1 MEDAHVWASLIYIH
15 ISPLTV
21 AVSSMQMV
29 ASRPEILEPSIVTS
43 VLQILIVILVTMGFL
58 LKGNVPIGTTLFLM
72 KKPDDTV
79 FHEVPQIEEN
89 VTHLPHLCRVNPL
102 MIHHLGGDS
111 MFLFRSRATH
121 EEHLEQINAE
131 IPLKGDYF
139 VIHYFH
145 NTANITVLFILAFIG
160 VLPTH
165 DSGLAS
171 FLSRNPPLSRM
182 TVNGFTYLPP
192 NANIMF
198 LLLIV
203 I

>member
-1 MEDAHVWASLIYIH
+1 
-15 ISPLTV
+15 
-21 AVSSMQMV
+21 MV
-29 ASRPEILEPSIVTS
+29 APRLEVSEPSIVTS

-89 VTHLPHLCRVNPL
+89 VTHPPHLCRVNPL

-111 MFLFRSRATH
+111 MFHLRSRATH
-121 EEHLEQINAE
+121 KKHPEQVDAE
-131 IPLKGDYF
+131 ISLKGDHI
-139 VIHYFH
+139 VIDHFH
-145 NTANITVLFILAFIG
+145 NATNIAILFILAFIG

-165 DSGLAS
+165 DSGLAP

>member
-1 MEDAHVWASLIYIH
+1 
-15 ISPLTV
+15 
-21 AVSSMQMV
+21 MQMV

-43 VLQILIVILVTMGFL
+43 VLQILIVILVTIGFL

-111 MFLFRSRATH
+111 MFLFHPRATH
-121 EEHLEQINAE
+121 EKHLEQVNAE
-131 IPLKGDYF
+131 IPLKGNYF
-139 VIHYFH
+139 VIHYLH
-145 NTANITVLFILAFIG
+145 NTANIAILFILG
-160 VLPTH
+160 LVDVLSSH
-165 DSGLAS
+165 SSGLAP
-171 FLSRNPPLSRM
+171 FLSGDFPLGC
-182 TVNGFTYLPP
+182 VAINGFTYLPP
-192 NANIMF
+192 NANVMF